1 MRLPYWTNTGDGTT
15 GMDILAMGIVE
26 IAPIQERLAKALD
39 YGVNHSTIER
49 ADDQRREYTY
59 QLFYKFFS

>member
-26 IAPIQERLAKALD
+26 IAPIQMGLAKALG
-39 YGVNHSTIER
+39 YGVDHSTIER
-49 ADDQRREYTY
+49 ADDQRMEYTY
-59 QLFYKFFS
+59 QLVYKFFN